1 MTNEQSQPMTF
12 DNGMTE
18 AERDAAD
25 DLRIE
30 IKKIILSIE
39 DLPRHRNYSL
49 VITKL
54 EEADHW
60 LRDRAHKPA

>member
-1 MTNEQSQPMTF
+1 MATENTPMEF
-12 DNGMTE
+12 NNGMTE
-18 AERDAAD
+18 QERDLRD

-39 DLPRHRNYSL
+39 DMPRHRNYSL
-49 VITKL
+49 AVTKL